1 MAIYAL
7 LDAVLPLLWLEPGL
21 GCDLLW
27 HLSQNLLVM
36 VMASCRYGDMNI
48 ATMMKTRQKGTL

>member
-1 MAIYAL
+1 MAIDAL
-7 LDAVLPLLWLEPGL
+7 LDAVLPRLWQEHGL

-27 HLSQNLLVM
+27 LLSRNLLVM

-48 ATMMKTRQKGTL
+48 ATMMTTRQKGTL